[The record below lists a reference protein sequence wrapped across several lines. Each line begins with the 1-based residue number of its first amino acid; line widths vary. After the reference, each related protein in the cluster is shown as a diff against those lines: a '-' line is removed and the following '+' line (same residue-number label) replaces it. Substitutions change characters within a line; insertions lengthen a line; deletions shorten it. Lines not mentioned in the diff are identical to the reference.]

1 MAERNTFLSKLKRKD
16 RKKFKDTKVGIFL
29 KEKAPDI
36 LETVGD
42 LLPDAGVLGVAKN
55 LIKMSDKLTPEE
67 KEVLTEDLAQMY
79 EMEVKDRDSARIR
92 EVEMS
97 KLGSRDFL
105 FTLTGLI
112 GLSVFCFIVYAIA
125 FLQIPDA
132 NKEIWIHLIGISEGV
147 VLSIF
152 GYYFGSAMKKNVN

>member
-1 MAERNTFLSKLKRKD
+1 MEEQNTFLSRFKRKD
-16 RKKFKDTKVGIFL
+16 KKKFKETKVGVFI
-29 KEKAPDI
+29 KDKAPEI
-36 LETVGD
+36 LDTVGD
-42 LLPDAGVLGVAKN
+42 LLPDAGVLGIVKN
-55 LIKMSDKLTPEE
+55 LINISDKFTPEE
-67 KEVLTEDLAQMY
+67 KEAITKDLAQMY
-79 EMEVKDRDSARIR
+79 ETEVKDRDSARNR

-97 KLGSRDFL
+97 KLGSRDFM

-125 FLQIPDA
+125 FLQIPDS

-152 GYYFGSAMKKNVN
+152 GYYFGSAMKKNIN